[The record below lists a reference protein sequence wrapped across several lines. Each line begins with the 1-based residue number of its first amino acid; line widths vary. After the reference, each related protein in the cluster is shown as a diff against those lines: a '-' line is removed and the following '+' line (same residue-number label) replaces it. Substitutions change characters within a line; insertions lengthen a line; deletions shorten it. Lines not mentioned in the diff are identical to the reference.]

1 MSHHYLLSNQGE
13 TILDCGTSKRGSI
26 MVSKCSAA
34 SYESQTMGGGCAL
47 LMTHNTCI
55 SVTRGVSYTLMLIVM
70 WQFFAKVECLL
81 CSILL
86 CCI

>member
-1 MSHHYLLSNQGE
+1 
-13 TILDCGTSKRGSI
+13 

-70 WQFFAKVECLL
+70 WHFFAGVEKLF
-81 CSILL
+81 SILL
-86 CCI
+86 CFI

>member
-1 MSHHYLLSNQGE
+1 
-13 TILDCGTSKRGSI
+13 

-47 LMTHNTCI
+47 LMTHNTC
-55 SVTRGVSYTLMLIVM
+55 VFFTGGVSYTLMLIVM
-70 WQFFAKVECLL
+70 WHFFAKVECLL

-86 CCI
+86 CFI